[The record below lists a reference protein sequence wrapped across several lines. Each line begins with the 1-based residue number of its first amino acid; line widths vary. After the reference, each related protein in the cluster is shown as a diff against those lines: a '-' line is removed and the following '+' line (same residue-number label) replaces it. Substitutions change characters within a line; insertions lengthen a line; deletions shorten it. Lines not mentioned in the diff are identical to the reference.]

1 MSDLDTEYRSAR
13 IDYERKLMRSPLAAQ
28 LRVVEQLMRL
38 MMAEQGV
45 LHPRDLVASALPP
58 NRHPTLNSA

>member
-1 MSDLDTEYRSAR
+1 
-13 IDYERKLMRSPLAAQ
+13 
-28 LRVVEQLMRL
+28 

-58 NRHPTLNSA
+58 NMHPTLNSA

>member
-13 IDYERKLMRSPLAAQ
+13 IDYERALMRSPLAAQ
-28 LRVVEQLMRL
+28 LHVVHCRIQA
-38 MMAEQGV
+38 MMTEQGV

-58 NRHPTLNSA
+58 NMHPTLNSA

>member
-1 MSDLDTEYRSAR
+1 MSDLDTEYRSDR

-28 LRVVEQLMRL
+28 LRVVEQLTRL

-58 NRHPTLNSA
+58 NMHPTLNSA